1 MSLLQTIKD
10 IFARSKPP
18 LGRTTPGVALGEP
31 PSVAQSISAE
41 RLAGMLRQAEAGDP
55 TDLFSLYREI
65 RLGHAHTQNLIN
77 QRKLNVLTKAL
88 NITPADNARPED
100 VRAAEAAKELVK
112 VPGWLNVAMNHLL
125 NGHLY
130 PVAVLEQIYAAAPA
144 NAQGLLYVPVEW
156 APVPYHLLDYTD
168 GRLRL
173 WEADQSTGHRL
184 GGRCDLHPVRHVVH
198 RGHLLTDIPDNWGGP
213 LRAAVFWWLFAVM
226 DRDWWVRFLDRFG
239 APFLVGRYDT
249 ADTKSR
255 SVLVNAFSAA
265 QRLFGIVVSKET
277 QIEVKDVAAS
287 SHGEAYEKMQNFAN
301 GELSK
306 LILGQTMTVSA
317 APGGIGGTQAQV
329 QENVQGSIEAW
340 DLTALAETVNAQIIA
355 PFLRLNG
362 ITGRAVMQVATDT
375 ASDLTNATA
384 YLEAAAKAGLE
395 ATDEAVEIL
404 NNKSGI
410 PLRRAGSQALPGT
423 TPSAAVPGVPA
434 KATESVQSQAMN
446 GAQVQSL
453 VQVIEAV
460 AAKSLPTAAAM
471 EVLKNAFPAVPEES
485 LQRML
490 ASASSAIPPT
500 ALAAR
505 PDPDGAAAL
514 AQAGQPTN
522 EQLDSIA
529 AAGAASLAEA
539 FTGRYAPVRQM
550 IEESTSAADLEHRL
564 HVFFAGLPA
573 GRVQGLV
580 EDALIAYGANGAA
593 GARVLP

>member
-1 MSLLQTIKD
+1 M
-10 IFARSKPP
+10 
-18 LGRTTPGVALGEP
+18 GEP

-88 NITPADNARPED
+88 NITPADSATPED
-100 VRAAEAAKELVK
+100 VRAAEAAKMLVK

-130 PVAVLEQIYAAAPA
+130 PVAVLEQIYAPAPP
-144 NAQGLLYVPVEW
+144 NPHGLLYVPAEW

-173 WEADQSTGHRL
+173 WEADLSTGHRL
-184 GGRCDLHPVRHVVH
+184 GGRRDLVPVRHVVH
-198 RGHLLTDIPDNWGGP
+198 RGHLLTDIPDHWGGP

-287 SHGEAYEKMQNFAN
+287 SHGEAYEAMQIFAN

-362 ITGRAVMQVATDT
+362 IQGRAVMQVATDT
-375 ASDLTNATA
+375 ASELSKATA
-384 YLEAAAKAGLE
+384 YLEAAVKAGLE

-410 PLRRAGSQALPGT
+410 PLRRAGGQALPGT
-423 TPSAAVPGVPA
+423 APSAAAPGAPA
-434 KATESVQSQAMN
+434 KTTTESVQSQAMN

-453 VQVIEAV
+453 VEVIQAV
-460 AAKSLPTAAAM
+460 VAKSLPTEAAM

-485 LQRML
+485 LRRML
-490 ASASSAIPPT
+490 ASASTAGAPT
-500 ALAAR
+500 ALAALQ
-505 PDPDGAAAL
+505 DPAGAAAL

-522 EQLDSIA
+522 EQLDRIA
-529 AAGAASLAEA
+529 AAGAASLADA
-539 FTGRYAPVRQM
+539 FTGRYEPVRKM
-550 IEESTSAADLEHRL
+550 IEESTSAVDLEHRL
-564 HVFFAGLPA
+564 HLFFAGLPA